1 MVGGVNSEPH
11 HFLKIDQR
19 VDKCLVALL
28 RERHIWKNSETVDA
42 ARFNR
47 Q

>member
-1 MVGGVNSEPH
+1 MEKEVNSEAH

-28 RERHIWKNSETVDA
+28 RERHIWKKSETVYA
-42 ARFNR
+42 ARFIR